1 MAEHNSTD
9 PHSKK
14 SDGGNTTVPAAAHKA
29 ASANGAGNGNNRSN
43 GTTEGNGAGRAVGI
57 VIENLKKSY
66 GKQVVLDGISFEIK
80 PEEIFVLMGP
90 SGAGKSVL
98 LRQVIGLEAPDAGR
112 ILIDGQ
118 DANLLETHEQVKSAM
133 VFQSGALFNSMS
145 VYDNLAFYPRE
156 HRLYSRKELDD
167 KVRHTLKILNL
178 EQAADKMPSQ
188 LSGGMKKRV
197 AIARTLVMEPRLL
210 LYDEPTSELDP
221 VTSANIAEI
230 IATLKNESTVTS
242 IVVSHDRDLALNIA
256 DRIGLLDKGK
266 LVTIDTPEGLKK
278 SDNPIVQE
286 FLNPK
291 IDPAHP
297 RFREQG

>member
-1 MAEHNSTD
+1 MAEHDNSKPST
-9 PHSKK
+9 PQS
-14 SDGGNTTVPAAAHKA
+14 SGGNRNADTGSATAKA
-29 ASANGAGNGNNRSN
+29 ATDAGSESERK
-43 GTTEGNGAGRAVGI
+43 AVG
-57 VIENLKKSY
+57 VRVEDLKKSF

-98 LRQVIGLEAPDAGR
+98 LRHVIGLEAPDSGQV
-112 ILIDGQ
+112 LIDGK
-118 DANLLETHEQVKSAM
+118 DANLLATHEQVKSAM
-133 VFQSGALFNSMS
+133 VFQAGALFNSMS

-156 HRLYSRKELDD
+156 HRLYSRKGLDE
-167 KVRHTLKILNL
+167 KVRHTLEILNI

-197 AIARTLVMEPRLL
+197 AIARALVMEPRLL

-230 IATLKNESTVTS
+230 IATLKNEFSVTT

-266 LVTIDTPEGLKK
+266 LATIDTPEGLKN
-278 SDNPIVQE
+278 SDNPTVQE
-286 FLNPK
+286 FLHPK
-291 IDPAHP
+291 IDPQKP
-297 RFREQG
+297 RFRAQAG